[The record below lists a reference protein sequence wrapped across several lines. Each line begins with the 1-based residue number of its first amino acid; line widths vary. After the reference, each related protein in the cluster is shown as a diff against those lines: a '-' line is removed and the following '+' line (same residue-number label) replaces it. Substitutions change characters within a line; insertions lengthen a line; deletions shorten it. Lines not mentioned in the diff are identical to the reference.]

1 MQPIYI
7 ASDCHVH
14 SKGIEKAERIVKA
27 MDEAGVEKII
37 MFSPHPGLLTMD
49 ASILSREKFREC
61 VKFASSIQRYDPD
74 RIIGFAFID
83 PRMEGAV
90 EEAERVI
97 CDLELKGFKMIPA
110 GWYPYEE
117 RFRPL
122 FEKIESLGVPIIFH
136 SGISWGF
143 PDSSRFCRPVYYE
156 FLMFYPRIRFAL
168 AHIGWPWVDEC
179 LATAGRFLAAVG
191 WGNID
196 KTQMFIDITPG
207 TPRLW
212 RAEAIHKAI
221 VYLGPDLLIF
231 GSDNGNPEDPD
242 RFRRVLESDLTIFRE
257 ELGLTEDAIEKIM
270 KRNMDRFLKG
280 LS

>member
-1 MQPIYI
+1 MYLVYSV
-7 ASDCHVH
+7 SDCHVH
-14 SKGIEKAERIVKA
+14 SKGVEKAERIVKA
-27 MDEAGVEKII
+27 MDAANVEKIVL
-37 MFSPHPGLLTMD
+37 FSPHPGLMTMD
-49 ASILSREKFREC
+49 TSIISREKFREC
-61 VKFASSIQRYDPD
+61 VKFASDIQRYDPD
-74 RIIGFAFID
+74 RIICFAFID

-90 EEAERVI
+90 YEAERVV

-117 RFRPL
+117 RFRLL
-122 FEKIESLGVPIIFH
+122 FEKIESLRAPIIFH

-156 FLMFYPRIRFAL
+156 FLMFYPKIRFAL

-191 WGNID
+191 WDNID

-212 RAEAIHKAI
+212 RSEALRKAI
-221 VYLGPDLLIF
+221 VYLGSDLLIF
-231 GSDNGNPEDPD
+231 GSDNGNPEDPE
-242 RFRRVLESDLTIFRE
+242 RFKKVILSDLAILKE
-257 ELGLTEDAIEKIM
+257 ELGLTEDSIEKIM
-270 KRNMDRFLKG
+270 KRNLERFLKG
-280 LS
+280 VS